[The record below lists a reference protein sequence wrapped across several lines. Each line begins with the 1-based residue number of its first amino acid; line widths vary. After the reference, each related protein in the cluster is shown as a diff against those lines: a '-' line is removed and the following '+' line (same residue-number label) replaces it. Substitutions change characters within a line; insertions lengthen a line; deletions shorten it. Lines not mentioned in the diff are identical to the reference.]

1 MEDRSMKKRIMLV
14 ALLSLLVVGFAFAN
28 GSKETQKP
36 IKIAVVGPL
45 TGDFAEYGQGFKN
58 AVVLH
63 AKQIN
68 AAGGVLDGRQIEIV
82 DFDDKNSGEEAA
94 SIAERIAGN
103 KDIVGV
109 VGHFASGVSMAAA
122 PTYEEVGVP
131 EISPS
136 ASHPDYSGMGE
147 YIFRNNSLINIEA
160 NETLNIA
167 SDVFKAKRVA
177 VLAVKTDWGVKT
189 ADILI
194 NSLAK
199 DHPELEIVGYEE
211 ILDGLTDFSSTITK
225 LRSYK
230 PDTII
235 VCAMYNILGPFANQ
249 YRDIDSKINLI
260 GFSNAYSEQ
269 LIKLAQEDG
278 NGIALP
284 AIFFHQSPEA
294 KVRNFVDDYM
304 KDYDGKIPSSLT
316 AQAYDSLGMFVQAI
330 NEAGSADR
338 KAIKDQLY
346 KINYDGVA
354 GVTYFDANGDAF
366 KTFNWLRIEDGKF
379 TLIDKSKL

>member
-1 MEDRSMKKRIMLV
+1 MKKKQIAAVLLL
-14 ALLSLLVVGFAFAN
+14 ALSVVGSVFAN
-28 GSKETQKP
+28 GSSETEKP

-45 TGDFAEYGQGFKN
+45 TGDFAEYGMGFRN
-58 AVVLH
+58 AVQLH

-68 AAGGVLDGRQIEIV
+68 AAGGVLGGRQIEIV
-82 DFDDKNSGEEAA
+82 DYDDKNSGEEAA

-109 VGHFASGVSMAAA
+109 IGHFASGVSMAAA
-122 PTYEEVGVP
+122 PTYEEVGIA

-136 ASHPDYSGMGE
+136 ASHPDYSGMGT
-147 YIFRNNSLINIEA
+147 YIFRNNSLIDIEA

-167 SDVFKAKRVA
+167 SKVFDAKRVA

-189 ADILI
+189 ADILV
-194 NSLAK
+194 NTLAAE
-199 DHPELEIVGYEE
+199 HPELEVVGYEE

-225 LRSYK
+225 LRSYE

-249 YRDIDSKINLI
+249 YRDIDPDINLV

-278 NGIALP
+278 NGITLP
-284 AIFFHQSPEA
+284 AVFFHESPEA
-294 KVRNFVDDYM
+294 NVRTFVDEYM
-304 KDYDGKIPSSLT
+304 ADYDGKIPSSLT
-316 AQAYDSLGMFVQAI
+316 AQAYDSLGMFAMAI
-330 NEAGSADR
+330 EEAGSADR
-338 KAIKDQLY
+338 TAIRDQLY
-346 KINYDGVA
+346 KITYDGVA
-354 GVTYFDANGDAF
+354 GETYFDETGDAL
-366 KTFNWLRIEDGKF
+366 KTFNWLQIVDGKF
-379 TLIDKSKL
+379 TMVDKSQL

>member
-1 MEDRSMKKRIMLV
+1 MKKRIVLV
-14 ALLSLLVVGFAFAN
+14 ALLSLLICGFAFAN
-28 GSKETQKP
+28 GSSETQKP
-36 IKIAVVGPL
+36 VKIAVVGPL
-45 TGDFAEYGQGFKN
+45 TGDFAEYGMGFKN
-58 AVVLH
+58 AAVLR

-68 AAGGVLDGRQIEIV
+68 EAGGVLGGRQIEIV

-136 ASHPDYSGMGE
+136 ASHPDYSGMGK
-147 YIFRNNSLINIEA
+147 YIFRNNSLIDVEA

-167 SDVFKAKRVA
+167 SKVFKAKRVA
-177 VLAVKTDWGVKT
+177 VLAVKTDWGVTT

-194 NSLAK
+194 NTLAK

-249 YRDIDSKINLI
+249 YKDIDSKINLI

-284 AIFFHQSPEA
+284 AIFFHESPEA
-294 KVRNFVDDYM
+294 KVRSFVDNYK
-304 KDYDGKIPSSLT
+304 KDYNGKIPSSLT
-316 AQAYDSLGMFVQAI
+316 AQAYDSLGMFAQAI
-330 NEAGSADR
+330 EEAGSADR
-338 KAIKDQLY
+338 KAIKEQLY
-346 KINYDGVA
+346 KIEYDGVA
-354 GVTYFDANGDAF
+354 GVTYFDEIGDAY
-366 KTFNWLRIEDGKF
+366 KTFNWLMIEDGKF

>member
-1 MEDRSMKKRIMLV
+1 MEVFSMKKRTVLV
-14 ALLSLLVVGFAFAN
+14 ALLALFVIGFTFAN

-45 TGDFAEYGQGFKN
+45 TGDFAEYGTGFKN
-58 AVVLH
+58 AVQLQ

-68 AAGGVLDGRQIEIV
+68 AAGGVLDGRMIEIV
-82 DFDDKNSGEEAA
+82 SYDDKNSGEEAA

-122 PTYEEVGVP
+122 PTYEEVGIA

-147 YIFRNNSLINIEA
+147 YIFRNNSLINVEA
-160 NETLNIA
+160 DETLNIA

-177 VLAVKTDWGVKT
+177 VLAVKTDWGVTT

-199 DHPELEIVGYEE
+199 DHPELKIVGYEE

-235 VCAMYNILGPFANQ
+235 VCAMYNILGPFTNQ
-249 YRDIDSKINLI
+249 YRDLDPSINLI

-284 AIFFHQSPEA
+284 AIFFHESPEA
-294 KVRNFVDDYM
+294 KVRQFVDEYK

-316 AQAYDSLGMFVQAI
+316 AQAYDSLGMFAQAI
-330 NEAGSADR
+330 NESGSADR
-338 KAIKDQLY
+338 TAIKDQLY
-346 KINYDGVA
+346 KIKYEGVA
-354 GVTYFDANGDAF
+354 GVTYFDEIGDAF
-366 KTFNWLRIEDGKF
+366 KTFNWLKIVDGKF
-379 TLIDKSKL
+379 TLIDKSTL

>member
-1 MEDRSMKKRIMLV
+1 MLV

-28 GSKETQKP
+28 GSKEAQKP

-58 AVVLH
+58 AVELH

-68 AAGGVLDGRQIEIV
+68 AKGGVLDGRQIEIV

-278 NGIALP
+278 NGICLP
-284 AIFFHQSPEA
+284 AVFFHQSPEA

>member
-1 MEDRSMKKRIMLV
+1 MEERFMKKRIVLV
-14 ALLSLLVVGFAFAN
+14 ALLSLLSCGFVFAS
-28 GSKETQKP
+28 GSSETQKP
-36 IKIAVVGPL
+36 VKIAVVGPL
-45 TGDFAEYGQGFKN
+45 TGDFAEYGMGFKN
-58 AVVLH
+58 AAILR

-68 AAGGVLDGRQIEIV
+68 EAGGVLGGRQIEIV

-136 ASHPDYSGMGE
+136 ASHPDYSGMGN
-147 YIFRNNSLINIEA
+147 YIFRNNSLIDVEA

-167 SDVFKAKRVA
+167 SKVFKAKRVA
-177 VLAVKTDWGVKT
+177 VLAVKTDWGVTT

-194 NSLAK
+194 NTLAK

-249 YRDIDSKINLI
+249 YKDIDSKINLI

-269 LIKLAQEDG
+269 LIKLAQEEG

-284 AIFFHQSPEA
+284 AIFFHESPEA
-294 KVRNFVDDYM
+294 KVRSFVDNYK
-304 KDYDGKIPSSLT
+304 KDYNGMIPSSLT
-316 AQAYDSLGMFVQAI
+316 AQAYDSLGMFAQAI
-330 NEAGSADR
+330 EEAGSADR

-346 KINYDGVA
+346 KITYDGVA
-354 GVTYFDANGDAF
+354 GVTYFDETGDAY
-366 KTFNWLRIEDGKF
+366 KTFNWLMIEEGKF

>member
-1 MEDRSMKKRIMLV
+1 MKKRIVLV
-14 ALLSLLVVGFAFAN
+14 SLLTLLIAGFAFAN
-28 GSKETQKP
+28 GSNETQKP

-45 TGDFAEYGQGFKN
+45 TGDFAEYGSGFKN
-58 AVVLH
+58 AVKLQ

-68 AAGGVLDGRQIEIV
+68 AAGGVLDGRMIEIV

-122 PTYEEVGVP
+122 PTYEEVGIA

-167 SDVFKAKRVA
+167 SKVFKAKRVA

-199 DHPELEIVGYEE
+199 EHPELEVVGYEE

-278 NGIALP
+278 NGICLP
-284 AIFFHQSPEA
+284 AVFFHESPEA
-294 KVRNFVDDYM
+294 KVRTFVDEYM
-304 KDYDGKIPSSLT
+304 KDYNGKIPSSLT
-316 AQAYDSLGMFVQAI
+316 AQAYDSLGMFAQAI

-338 KAIKDQLY
+338 KAIKEQLY

-354 GVTYFDANGDAF
+354 GVTYFDKQGDAF
-366 KTFNWLRIEDGKF
+366 KTFNWLKIVDGKF
-379 TLIDKSKL
+379 TMIDKSQL

>member
-1 MEDRSMKKRIMLV
+1 MMKRVVSIVVMTLLV
-14 ALLSLLVVGFAFAN
+14 AGLVFAN
-28 GSKETQKP
+28 GTSEAQKP
-36 IKIAVVGPL
+36 IKIAVAGPL
-45 TGDFAEYGQGFKN
+45 TGDFAEYGTGFKN
-58 AVVLH
+58 AVELH

-68 AAGGVLDGRQIEIV
+68 EAGGVLDGRLIEIV
-82 DFDDKNSGEEAA
+82 AYDDKNSGEEAA

-109 VGHFASGVSMAAA
+109 IGHFASGVSMAAA
-122 PTYEEVGVP
+122 PTYEEVGIA

-147 YIFRNNSLINIEA
+147 YIFRNNSLIDVEA

-167 SDVFKAKRVA
+167 TQVFDAKRIA
-177 VLAVKTDWGVKT
+177 VLAVKTDWGVTT

-194 NSLAK
+194 NTLAK
-199 DHPELEIVGYEE
+199 EHDDISIVGYEE

-249 YRDIDSKINLI
+249 YRDVDQNINLI

-278 NGIALP
+278 DGICLP
-284 AIFFHQSPEA
+284 AIFFHESPEA
-294 KVRNFVDDYM
+294 KVRTFVDEY
-304 KDYDGKIPSSLT
+304 KADYDGKIPSSLT

-330 NEAGSADR
+330 KEAGSADR
-338 KAIKDQLY
+338 NAIKDQLY

-354 GVTYFDANGDAF
+354 GNTHFDGNGDAF
-366 KTFNWLRIEDGKF
+366 KTFNWLRIEDGQF
-379 TLIDKSKL
+379 RLIDKNQL

>member
-1 MEDRSMKKRIMLV
+1 MKKRIVLV
-14 ALLSLLVVGFAFAN
+14 ALLSLFMVGFVFAN
-28 GSKETQKP
+28 GSKEELKP

-45 TGDFAEYGQGFKN
+45 TGDFAEYGTGFRN
-58 AVVLH
+58 AVELH

-68 AAGGVLDGRQIEIV
+68 AAGGVLGGRQLEIV
-82 DFDDKNSGEEAA
+82 DYDDKNSGEEAA

-122 PTYEEVGVP
+122 PTYEEVGIA

-136 ASHPDYSGMGE
+136 ASHPDYSSMGE
-147 YIFRNNSLINIEA
+147 YIFRNNSLINIEG

-167 SDVFKAKRVA
+167 EQVFHAKRVA

-194 NSLAK
+194 NTLAK
-199 DHPELEIVGYEE
+199 DHKDLQIVGYEE

-249 YRDIDSKINLI
+249 YKDLDPQINLI

-278 NGIALP
+278 NGICLP
-284 AIFFHQSPEA
+284 AVFFHQSPEA
-294 KVRNFVDDYM
+294 KVRTFVDDYM

-330 NEAGSADR
+330 NESGSADR
-338 KAIKDQLY
+338 TAIKDELY
-346 KINYDGVA
+346 KIKYDGVA
-354 GVTYFDANGDAF
+354 GVTYFDKQGDAY
-366 KTFNWLRIEDGKF
+366 KTFNWLRVVDGKF
-379 TLIDKSKL
+379 TLIDKSTL

>member
-1 MEDRSMKKRIMLV
+1 MKKKIVLV
-14 ALLSLLVVGFAFAN
+14 ALLSLLVAGFAFAN
-28 GSKETQKP
+28 GSTETQKP

-45 TGDFAEYGQGFKN
+45 TGDFAEYGTGFKN

-68 AAGGVLDGRQIEIV
+68 AAGGVLGGRQLEIV

-109 VGHFASGVSMAAA
+109 IGHFASGVSMAAA

-147 YIFRNNSLINIEA
+147 YIFRNNSLINVEA

-167 SDVFKAKRVA
+167 SNVFKAKRVA

-194 NSLAK
+194 NDLAK
-199 DHPELEIVGYEE
+199 KRTDLEIVGYEE

-249 YRDIDSKINLI
+249 YRDIDPAINLI

-278 NGIALP
+278 NGISLP
-284 AIFFHQSPEA
+284 AVFFHESPDA
-294 KVRNFVDDYM
+294 KVRTFVDEYK
-304 KDYDGKIPSSLT
+304 KDYNGKIPSSLT
-316 AQAYDSLGMFVQAI
+316 AQAYDSLGMFAQAI

-338 KAIKDQLY
+338 KAIKEQLY
-346 KINYDGVA
+346 KISYDGVA
-354 GVTYFDANGDAF
+354 GVTHFDATGDAL
-366 KTFNWLRIEDGKF
+366 KTFNWLKIVDGKF
-379 TLIDKSKL
+379 VQIDKGSL

>member
-1 MEDRSMKKRIMLV
+1 MKKRIVLV
-14 ALLSLLVVGFAFAN
+14 ALLSLLICGFAFAN
-28 GSKETQKP
+28 GSSETQKP
-36 IKIAVVGPL
+36 VKIAVVGPL
-45 TGDFAEYGQGFKN
+45 TGDFAEYGMGFKN
-58 AVVLH
+58 AAVLR

-68 AAGGVLDGRQIEIV
+68 EAGGVLGGRQIEIV

-136 ASHPDYSGMGE
+136 ASHPDYSGMGK
-147 YIFRNNSLINIEA
+147 YIFRNNSLIDVEA

-167 SDVFKAKRVA
+167 SKVFKAKRVA
-177 VLAVKTDWGVKT
+177 VLAVKTDWGVTT

-194 NSLAK
+194 NTLAK

-249 YRDIDSKINLI
+249 YKDIDSKINLI

-284 AIFFHQSPEA
+284 AIFFHESPEA
-294 KVRNFVDDYM
+294 KVRSFVDNYK
-304 KDYDGKIPSSLT
+304 KDYNGKIPSSLT
-316 AQAYDSLGMFVQAI
+316 AQAYDSLGMFAQAI
-330 NEAGSADR
+330 EEAGSADR
-338 KAIKDQLY
+338 KAIKEQLY
-346 KINYDGVA
+346 KIKYDGVA
-354 GVTYFDANGDAF
+354 GVTYFDEIGDAY
-366 KTFNWLRIEDGKF
+366 KTFNWLMIEDGKF

>member
-1 MEDRSMKKRIMLV
+1 MAKRVVLV
-14 ALLSLLVVGFAFAN
+14 ALLSLLIASFAFAN
-28 GSKETQKP
+28 GSAETQKP

-45 TGDFAEYGQGFKN
+45 TGDFAEYGTGFKN

-68 AAGGVLDGRQIEIV
+68 EAGGVLGGRQIEIV
-82 DFDDKNSGEEAA
+82 SFDDKNSGEEAA

-109 VGHFASGVSMAAA
+109 IGHFASGVSMAAA
-122 PTYEEVGVP
+122 PTYEEVGIA

-136 ASHPDYSGMGE
+136 ASHPDYSSMGE
-147 YIFRNNSLINIEA
+147 YIFRNNSLINVEA
-160 NETLNIA
+160 NENLNMA
-167 SDVFKAKRVA
+167 ADLFHAKRVA

-194 NSLAK
+194 NDLAAK
-199 DHPELEIVGYEE
+199 RDDLEIVGYEE

-249 YRDIDSKINLI
+249 YKDVDPNINLI

-278 NGIALP
+278 NGIVLP
-284 AIFFHQSPEA
+284 AVFFHESPEA
-294 KVRNFVDDYM
+294 KVRNFVDAYM
-304 KDYDGKIPSSLT
+304 ADYDGKIPSSLT
-316 AQAYDSLGMFVQAI
+316 AQAYDSLGMFAQAI
-330 NEAGSADR
+330 EEAGTADR
-338 KAIKDQLY
+338 TAIKDQLY
-346 KINYDGVA
+346 KIKYDGVA
-354 GVTYFDANGDAF
+354 GQSYFDANGDAF
-366 KTFNWLRIEDGKF
+366 KTFYWLRIVDGKF
-379 TLIDKSKL
+379 TMIDKTSK

>member
-1 MEDRSMKKRIMLV
+1 MKKRIMLV
-14 ALLSLLVVGFAFAN
+14 ALLSLLVLGFAFAN

-58 AVVLH
+58 AVELH

-68 AAGGVLDGRQIEIV
+68 AAGGIFDGRQIEIV

-147 YIFRNNSLINIEA
+147 YIFRNNSLINVEA

-194 NSLAK
+194 NTLAK

-284 AIFFHQSPEA
+284 AIFFHESPEA
-294 KVRNFVDDYM
+294 KVRSFVDDYM
-304 KDYDGKIPSSLT
+304 KDYAGKIPSSLT

-330 NEAGSADR
+330 NEAKSADR

-354 GVTYFDANGDAF
+354 GVTYFDATGDAF
-366 KTFNWLRIEDGKF
+366 KTFNWLMIKDGKF
-379 TLIDKSKL
+379 TMIDKSKL

>member
-1 MEDRSMKKRIMLV
+1 MKKRTVLV
-14 ALLSLLVVGFAFAN
+14 ALLALFVVGFTFAN

-45 TGDFAEYGQGFKN
+45 TGDFAEYGTGFKN
-58 AVVLH
+58 AVQLQ

-68 AAGGVLDGRQIEIV
+68 AAGGVLDGRMIEIV
-82 DFDDKNSGEEAA
+82 SYDDKNSGEEAA

-109 VGHFASGVSMAAA
+109 IGHFASGVSMAAA
-122 PTYEEVGVP
+122 PTYEEVGIA

-194 NSLAK
+194 NTLAK
-199 DHPELEIVGYEE
+199 DHPELKIVGYEE

-249 YRDIDSKINLI
+249 YRDLDPKINLI

-284 AIFFHQSPEA
+284 AIFFHESPEA
-294 KVRNFVDDYM
+294 KVRKFVDDYK

-316 AQAYDSLGMFVQAI
+316 AQAYDSLGMFAQAI
-330 NEAGSADR
+330 NESGSIDR

-346 KINYDGVA
+346 KIKYNGVA
-354 GVTYFDANGDAF
+354 GETYFDEIGDAF
-366 KTFNWLRIEDGKF
+366 KTFNWLKIVDGKF
-379 TLIDKSKL
+379 TLIDKSTL